1 MGSKILMAAA
11 KLTKDALLF
20 VLNENVNGKVDVVDT
35 FNFFIAYSDKDTNI
49 VYFVNLY
56 LVCRF
61 F

>member
-1 MGSKILMAAA
+1 MAAA